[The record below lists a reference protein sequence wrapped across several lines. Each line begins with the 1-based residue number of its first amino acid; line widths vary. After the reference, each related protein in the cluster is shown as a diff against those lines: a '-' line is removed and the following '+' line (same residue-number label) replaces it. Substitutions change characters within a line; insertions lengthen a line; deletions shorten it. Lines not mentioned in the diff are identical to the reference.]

1 MAESRKNAYNE
12 DEILTLEF
20 DNGDHFECGVMGVFP
35 LDGREYIALETLDGA
50 DDVYIYGYKEVEDD
64 FELLDIETQE
74 EFDRVEQEFYRLMD
88 EPL

>member
-1 MAESRKNAYNE
+1 MVENRKDAYND

-20 DNGDHFECGVMGVFP
+20 DNGDKFECGVMGVFP
-35 LDGREYIALETLDGA
+35 LDDKAYIALETLEGA
-50 DDVYIYGYKEVEDD
+50 DDVYLYGYREVEDD